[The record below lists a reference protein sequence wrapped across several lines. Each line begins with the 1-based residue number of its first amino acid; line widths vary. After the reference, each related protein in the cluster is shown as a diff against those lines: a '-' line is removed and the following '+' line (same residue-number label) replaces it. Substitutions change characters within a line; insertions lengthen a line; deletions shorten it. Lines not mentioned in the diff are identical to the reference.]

1 MKPKDRYNYLESMRE
16 AEVGND
22 LCWSITPKKYKP
34 SSQITAQTRRVNK
47 LIIKDEQDVK

>member
-22 LCWSITPKKYKP
+22 LCWSITPKKHKS
-34 SSQITAQTRRVNK
+34 SSQITTQTRRMNK
-47 LIIKDEQDVK
+47 QILKDERDVK